1 MKSKPKK
8 QTIMEHLAE
17 RIISPMNPPD
27 RPGDMTELL
36 SVRLPFDT
44 FSSIEAVREHL
55 GCTRTEAARLLLD
68 AAWQMLREQVAVK
81 DKEQQKVLDEI
92 KKRLMADRGGSSS
105 PSLKAK

>member
-8 QTIMEHLAE
+8 QSVMEHLTE
-17 RIISPMNPPD
+17 RIVSPKNPPD
-27 RPGDMTELL
+27 HPRDVTELL

-81 DKEQQKVLDEI
+81 DKEQQKLLDEI
-92 KKRLMADRGGSSS
+92 KKRLMAERGGSSS
-105 PSLKAK
+105 QSLKGQ